1 MEHSGRSRRGRRT
14 QADDDKRLERT
25 QVFTKTK
32 MCKFHILGSCQRGT
46 QCRFAHD
53 QSELQALPDLTGTKL
68 CKTLVQTGQ
77 CQDPNCT
84 YAHSKD
90 EFRIVPGFSAQE
102 SLEDSGSTRRPQQLH
117 NLSDVSRQVD
127 QVPVQAAKQ
136 QMYFGGADFQQQ
148 QMMPCAAPVFFVPS
162 MVQTAECSML
172 SDDKAMKQH
181 QRAMQQMGAAA
192 QAHAAE
198 ALRLQAMAAFLQ
210 AQAASGQTN
219 GFPEQTPELS
229 ASGPV
234 QGRIASNASPAIQ
247 DQVKGAG
254 VGSSKLGGNAR
265 NGLSSAQPQPAQ
277 APSSN
282 SINEDTFIAREP
294 AQIAL
299 GSLRSLSSNS
309 LPVQADDDDEFGEK
323 TFQRGAQQSS
333 QVLKVKNTFI
343 DLDTDRTPLAARLRP
358 VCSAAGRLDA
368 LGAGIG
374 EEDEDPPMMP
384 SSSQS
389 VSASIPT
396 LTPMQEPAHSMGS
409 AGYAKAGAGRVPAN
423 GLGSGLYVKN
433 TFLDFATE
441 ETPALRAVHTA
452 AGRLDLLAEDVE
464 E

>member
-90 EFRIVPGFSAQE
+90 E
-102 SLEDSGSTRRPQQLH
+102 
-117 NLSDVSRQVD
+117 
-127 QVPVQAAKQ
+127 
-136 QMYFGGADFQQQ
+136 MYFGGADFQQQ